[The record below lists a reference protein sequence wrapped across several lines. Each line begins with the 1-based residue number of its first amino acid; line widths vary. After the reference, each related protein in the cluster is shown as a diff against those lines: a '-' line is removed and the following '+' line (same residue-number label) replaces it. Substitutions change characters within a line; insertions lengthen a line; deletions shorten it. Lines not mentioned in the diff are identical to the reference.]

1 MNKATEVVPCV
12 TVTEEHWKAMID
24 LQKTQIAL
32 LEQIRDTLP
41 SLATKEE
48 LTAEMDQQI
57 DILTKYSDACRDETA
72 EFQVLLKELA
82 TDTENRMTTASREYH
97 GTGWKSERELFE
109 EYIFGEGN
117 DGSVYEEAHTHGFD
131 TDGDTRSLG
140 SDTALLFANL
150 VNIVD
155 EDAYVEDCTTRHY
168 APSRKKK
175 EQQSGPVMG
184 GM

>member
-1 MNKATEVVPCV
+1 MRNGDRGT
-12 TVTEEHWKAMID
+12 
-24 LQKTQIAL
+24 
-32 LEQIRDTLP
+32 LESDDRF
-41 SLATKEE
+41 
-48 LTAEMDQQI
+48 AENADCAI
-57 DILTKYSDACRDETA
+57 G
-72 EFQVLLKELA
+72 
-82 TDTENRMTTASREYH
+82 TDTRYASESCNEGRTYGRDGSADRYTDEVFGRVSGRNGRISSSAEGVGNGYREQDDYGSREYH

>member
-1 MNKATEVVPCV
+1 MNSEYGTKSPSELKELARRQMNKATEVVRCV

-82 TDTENRMTTASREYH
+82 TDTENRMTTAAESITEQVGKANESFSRNIS
-97 GTGWKSERELFE
+97 SEKETM
-109 EYIFGEGN
+109 
-117 DGSVYEEAHTHGFD
+117 EAFTKKL
-131 TDGDTRSLG
+131 TR
-140 SDTALLFANL
+140 TALIPTAILVVWEVIRLFFSL
-150 VNIVD
+150 IL
-155 EDAYVEDCTTRHY
+155 
-168 APSRKKK
+168 
-175 EQQSGPVMG
+175 
-184 GM
+184 